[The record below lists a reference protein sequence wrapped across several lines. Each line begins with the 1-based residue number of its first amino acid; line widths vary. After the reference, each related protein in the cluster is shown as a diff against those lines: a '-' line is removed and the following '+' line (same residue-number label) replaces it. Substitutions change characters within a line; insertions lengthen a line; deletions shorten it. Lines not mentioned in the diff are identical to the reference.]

1 MMQQDISSGL
11 LALGLAGEEAQ
22 VERLN
27 AYMSLLQKWNQTY
40 NLTALR
46 DPAVMLTHHLMD
58 SLAIIKPLRR
68 ICPEAKTALD
78 VGTGAGLPGVV
89 MAIMCPQLSVTCV
102 DAVGKKAAFVNQV
115 ALSLGLTNLKAH
127 HARVENMKGCLKLGG
142 FCQRCRGFGSP
153 ANRLA
158 GDESPCFA
166 TRAGGCGRSG
176 PSVSRGTLA
185 GPWPGCPALYCVD
198 ASLDGGLSPSEVFR
212 LCVLFHVKLV
222 LG

>member
-89 MAIMCPQLSVTCV
+89 MAIMCPQLSVICV

-127 HARVENMKGCLKLGG
+127 HARVENMKGSFDLVSSRAFSSLEDFVKGAAALVHQQTVWLAMKAHVSPQELAAVAGLAQVFHVEPLRVPG
-142 FCQRCRGFGSP
+142 LDAQRCIVWM
-153 ANRLA
+153 
-158 GDESPCFA
+158 
-166 TRAGGCGRSG
+166 RAL
-176 PSVSRGTLA
+176 TA
-185 GPWPGCPALYCVD
+185 A
-198 ASLDGGLSPSEVFR
+198 
-212 LCVLFHVKLV
+212 
-222 LG
+222 